1 MAAIDL
7 DVLALGAVLV
17 EARLPGADAVAALK
31 IEVVGTGGVP
41 ASVPPNGSC
50 SSTLLPLAIS

>member
-1 MAAIDL
+1 MPSL
-7 DVLALGAVLV
+7 
-17 EARLPGADAVAALK
+17 RLK
-31 IEVVGTGGVP
+31 IEVVGTGGAP